1 MSFDFPFDVYD
12 HREYDTEQPL
22 SFPDVQ
28 VTVSQVEHFIPSYA
42 MKVESNGSS
51 LVYSGDSAPC
61 QPLADLARGCDLF
74 PAEATHGT
82 DLPDPNK
89 ERGHLTA
96 REAGEVAA
104 EARVGQLVLT
114 HVWESHDPA
123 ELVRAVGT
131 AFSGPISVAEA
142 GRTYDVPDTA

>member
-1 MSFDFPFDVYD
+1 MPAPG
-12 HREYDTEQPL
+12 R
-22 SFPDVQ
+22 
-28 VTVSQVEHFIPSYA
+28 
-42 MKVESNGSS
+42 
-51 LVYSGDSAPC
+51 SG
-61 QPLADLARGCDLF
+61 ARLRLF